1 MFEDDYL
8 LRLIK
13 EMVRTVLKLLFHID
27 FKEEDPVSV
36 VFESED
42 AEKTLYSLIHLA
54 DQGFINDAE
63 NQLYDFTQN
72 PENMES
78 LKTALLFYSHL
89 NQLDNDFLEDH
100 NYSREEIVSGVKDVL
115 NRYHCSFLENFG
127 LCFKILF
134 TSRNSCFI
142 QPTIRFSVLIFFL

>member
-78 LKTALLFYSHL
+78 LKTALLFTFESAG
-89 NQLDNDFLEDH
+89 Q
-100 NYSREEIVSGVKDVL
+100 
-115 NRYHCSFLENFG
+115 
-127 LCFKILF
+127 
-134 TSRNSCFI
+134 
-142 QPTIRFSVLIFFL
+142 

>member
-1 MFEDDYL
+1 MLYYIYSGHYFLTELAHNRRKEVFAMFEDDYL

-42 AEKTLYSLIHLA
+42 AE
-54 DQGFINDAE
+54 

-89 NQLDNDFLEDH
+89 NQLDNDFLEGH

-115 NRYHCSFLENFG
+115 NRYHLDSMSA
-127 LCFKILF
+127 LF
-134 TSRNSCFI
+134 
-142 QPTIRFSVLIFFL
+142 

>member
-54 DQGFINDAE
+54 DQGFINA
-63 NQLYDFTQN
+63 NAALYF
-72 PENMES
+72 
-78 LKTALLFYSHL
+78 LLFVSIPAAFNCFCTEL
-89 NQLDNDFLEDH
+89 LFIWDN
-100 NYSREEIVSGVKDVL
+100 
-115 NRYHCSFLENFG
+115 
-127 LCFKILF
+127 
-134 TSRNSCFI
+134 
-142 QPTIRFSVLIFFL
+142 

>member
-115 NRYHCSFLENFG
+115 NRYHLDSMRHAA
-127 LCFKILF
+127 
-134 TSRNSCFI
+134 TA
-142 QPTIRFSVLIFFL
+142 

>member
-42 AEKTLYSLIHLA
+42 AEKTLYSLIR
-54 DQGFINDAE
+54 D
-63 NQLYDFTQN
+63 
-72 PENMES
+72 
-78 LKTALLFYSHL
+78 LLTMQKISYMISHRI
-89 NQLDNDFLEDH
+89 QK
-100 NYSREEIVSGVKDVL
+100 IW
-115 NRYHCSFLENFG
+115 NR
-127 LCFKILF
+127 
-134 TSRNSCFI
+134 
-142 QPTIRFSVLIFFL
+142 

>member
-42 AEKTLYSLIHLA
+42 AEKTLYSMQKISYM
-54 DQGFINDAE
+54 I
-63 NQLYDFTQN
+63 
-72 PENMES
+72 
-78 LKTALLFYSHL
+78 SHRI
-89 NQLDNDFLEDH
+89 QK
-100 NYSREEIVSGVKDVL
+100 IW
-115 NRYHCSFLENFG
+115 NR
-127 LCFKILF
+127 
-134 TSRNSCFI
+134 
-142 QPTIRFSVLIFFL
+142 

>member
-63 NQLYDFTQN
+63 NQL
-72 PENMES
+72 
-78 LKTALLFYSHL
+78 
-89 NQLDNDFLEDH
+89 DNDFLEDH

-115 NRYHCSFLENFG
+115 NRYHLDSMSA
-127 LCFKILF
+127 LF
-134 TSRNSCFI
+134 
-142 QPTIRFSVLIFFL
+142 

>member
-42 AEKTLYSLIHLA
+42 AE
-54 DQGFINDAE
+54 

-89 NQLDNDFLEDH
+89 NQLDNDFLEGH

-115 NRYHCSFLENFG
+115 NRYHLDSMSA
-127 LCFKILF
+127 LF
-134 TSRNSCFI
+134 
-142 QPTIRFSVLIFFL
+142 

>member
-1 MFEDDYL
+1 MLYYIYSGHYFLTELAHNRRKEVFAMFEDDYL

-36 VFESED
+36 VFESE
-42 AEKTLYSLIHLA
+42 
-54 DQGFINDAE
+54 DAE

-115 NRYHCSFLENFG
+115 NRYHLDSMSA
-127 LCFKILF
+127 LF
-134 TSRNSCFI
+134 
-142 QPTIRFSVLIFFL
+142 

>member
-42 AEKTLYSLIHLA
+42 AEKTLYSLIH
-54 DQGFINDAE
+54 
-63 NQLYDFTQN
+63 
-72 PENMES
+72 S
-78 LKTALLFYSHL
+78 LIRDLLTMQKISYMISHRI
-89 NQLDNDFLEDH
+89 QK
-100 NYSREEIVSGVKDVL
+100 IW
-115 NRYHCSFLENFG
+115 NR
-127 LCFKILF
+127 
-134 TSRNSCFI
+134 
-142 QPTIRFSVLIFFL
+142 